1 MGTSTITITDRGTIN
16 VTGITSIIAS
26 SCSEIILMTDAGVLK
41 INGSRLTISDLNL
54 AGGAITITGVFW
66 GANYTSN

>member
-16 VTGITSIIAS
+16 VTSIVNIISS
-26 SCSEIILMTDAGVLK
+26 SCSEVVLMTNAGILK
-41 INGSRLTISDLNL
+41 INGSRLTIADLEL

-66 GANYTSN
+66 GANYASN